1 MIFFCF
7 NIFIL
12 EDDSMVN
19 IIWGVFIIIGIIFG
33 LINGKIDLINNEV
46 ITSGKVALDLL
57 LEMIPMLALWMGL
70 MKIAEDSGLLRFI
83 AKKLSFILRFL
94 FPKIPSDNPALGLI
108 ASNVAINMAGLGSA
122 ATPCGLKAMKELQ
135 KINEKKDTASS
146 SMITFLVLNT
156 GGVTIIP
163 TTIISMRAMYGSI
176 NPTEVIPTCI
186 LATFCSNICG
196 LILDFIIRR
205 KNGNN

>member
-1 MIFFCF
+1 
-7 NIFIL
+7 
-12 EDDSMVN
+12 MVN
-19 IIWGVFIIIGIIFG
+19 IVWGVFIIIGIIFG
-33 LINGKIDLINNEV
+33 LLTGKMEIINNEV
-46 ITSGKVALDLL
+46 ITSGKAALDLL
-57 LEMIPMLALWMGL
+57 LEMLPMLALWMGL
-70 MKIAEDSGLLRFI
+70 MAIAEDSGLLKFI

-94 FPKIPSDNPALGLI
+94 FPKIPKDNEALGLI

-176 NPTEVIPTCI
+176 NPTEIIPTCI
-186 LATFCSNICG
+186 IATFFSNICG
-196 LILDFIIRR
+196 LILDYFIRR
-205 KNGNN
+205 KNGNV

>member
-1 MIFFCF
+1 
-7 NIFIL
+7 
-12 EDDSMVN
+12 
-19 IIWGVFIIIGIIFG
+19 
-33 LINGKIDLINNEV
+33 
-46 ITSGKVALDLL
+46 
-57 LEMIPMLALWMGL
+57 
-70 MKIAEDSGLLRFI
+70 
-83 AKKLSFILRFL
+83 
-94 FPKIPSDNPALGLI
+94 
-108 ASNVAINMAGLGSA
+108 
-122 ATPCGLKAMKELQ
+122 MKELQ